1 MDNYYFKL
9 VCVDEQHPLG
19 YCILEDVNLNLEDV
33 HEYVEDHINN
43 HPLDTIK
50 WMIKPNVAIAQN
62 KKKTCNLK
70 GKSF

>member
-19 YCILEDVNLNLEDV
+19 YCVLEDVNLNNLEDV

-50 WMIKPNVAIAQN
+50 WMLIPMIKPNTVIA
-62 KKKTCNLK
+62 
-70 GKSF
+70 